1 MSDGARRTVLC
12 VESSEQSRR
21 ALAASLRDQAD
32 CAVARHVHDVVEHLR
47 SEAWDAYVLDYWMPD
62 WSGPLLCRE
71 IRKRDPHCPVIVCG
85 TPTTRLSE
93 DRAFSAGASAYLD
106 EVDFA
111 SLGATLATLL
121 AASQADS
128 DRAEQDSE
136 CVLSRELDKCMR
148 RLATSEPAPMP
159 PDSLERTLRARTF
172 RTFIDSGGTRAHFGR
187 WWPKQIRD
195 QWLIRAA
202 ARVLQ

>member
-21 ALAASLRDQAD
+21 GRALAASLRDHAD
-32 CAVARHVHDVVEHLR
+32 CAFARHVHDVVEHLR

-85 TPTTRLSE
+85 TPTTRVSE
-93 DRAFSAGASAYLD
+93 NRAFSAGASAYMD

-111 SLGATLATLL
+111 SLGAMLATLL

-128 DRAEQDSE
+128 DRSQQDSE
-136 CVLSRELDKCMR
+136 RVLSRELDKCMGPF
-148 RLATSEPAPMP
+148 ATSKPASTP
-159 PDSLERTLRARTF
+159 PDNLERTLRARTF
-172 RTFIDSGGTRAHFGR
+172 RAFIDGGGTRAHFGR
-187 WWPKQIRD
+187 WWPKRIQD
-195 QWLIRAA
+195 QWRIRAA
-202 ARVLQ
+202 A